1 MDYTN
6 ITIRRKTRFLSQSDC
21 DAEKDIT
28 TNSSLL
34 ETSTNSLPSISGQK
48 NFLLEEYKLKIETL
62 TRNLGSADQEIES
75 MILENN
81 ELKRT
86 VEKLKKTVNMFKEI
100 GIGESFDK
108 ISTPVIRKIRK
119 VISHNSPQKTH
130 DDLRLQ
136 VTVSTQTEVE
146 LENLGKLPKFE
157 TDNMKKLRKRT
168 KKQLQRTK
176 KLINNIFN
184 LKRKNEKLISELQE
198 YHLIVKNK
206 QDTNKVFE
214 ELNYSSLGD
223 DTIIGKDNT
232 KENKIVHQPSSKKEE
247 SRKEPSEDKRQE
259 KDQNVIEREVI
270 DIPKHTQENT
280 ENIINSNN
288 GGYTWKENEEQNT
301 RLTSTGNS
309 KVYVLAD
316 QQGKGVR
323 QSLQKLLGSK
333 FSVFS
338 YCKPGAKLVNII
350 DSYKTELS
358 LLTSRDYVILLGCMN
373 DDNPFDI
380 QCTLLLWLS
389 LLSNTNV
396 IICETPLNK
405 HLNEGKLSHTIK
417 LICGKFKNVT
427 YLDLD
432 FKRFIPKRYNF
443 ASFLCRHI
451 LREILHISYKLSH
464 DNYVKNIENLD
475 SNTAKGTQTGPMEVS
490 SEDLYVNPLEDTVS
504 SEIKE
509 RLFRVQ

>member
-1 MDYTN
+1 MN
-6 ITIRRKTRFLSQSDC
+6 ITIRKKTRSYSQSDC
-21 DAEKDIT
+21 DTGKDIT

-34 ETSTNSLPSISGQK
+34 ETSTNSLPSISGQN
-48 NFLLEEYKLKIETL
+48 NFLMEEYKLKIETL
-62 TRNLGSADQEIES
+62 TRNLGSADQEIEN

-100 GIGESFDK
+100 GLAESFDK
-108 ISTPVIRKIRK
+108 ISSPVIRKIRK
-119 VISHNSPQKTH
+119 VISQNSPQKPNN
-130 DDLRLQ
+130 DLRLQ

-146 LENLGKLPKFE
+146 LENSGKLPKLE
-157 TDNMKKLRKRT
+157 TENMKRLRKGT

-198 YHLIVKNK
+198 CHLIVKNK
-206 QDTNKVFE
+206 QDKEFE

-223 DTIIGKDNT
+223 DTIIEKNNT
-232 KENKIVHQPSSKKEE
+232 KEKKIVHLPSSKEEE
-247 SRKEPSEDKRQE
+247 SRKEPSEDKRQG
-259 KDQNVIEREVI
+259 KNHTVIERGVI

-280 ENIINSNN
+280 KNITNNNN
-288 GGYTWKENEEQNT
+288 GDKNNTWKENEVQNS

-323 QSLQKLLGSK
+323 QSLQKLLGSN
-333 FSVFS
+333 FSIFS
-338 YCKPGAKLVNII
+338 YWKPGAKLVNII

-358 LLTSRDYVILLGCMN
+358 LLTSRDYVVLLGCMN
-373 DDNPFDI
+373 DDNPLDI
-380 QCTLLLWLS
+380 QCNLLLWLS

-405 HLNEGKLSHTIK
+405 HLNEAKLSHTIK
-417 LICGKFKNVT
+417 LICGKFKNVA

-451 LREILHISYKLSH
+451 LREILHIGYKLSY
-464 DNYVKNIENLD
+464 DNYVKNTENLE
-475 SNTAKGTQTGPMEVS
+475 SHTSIGTQTEPIEIS
-490 SEDLYVNPLEDTVS
+490 SEGLYPLADTVS

-509 RLFRVQ
+509 QLFRVQ